1 MAHQEVTKNWNQ
13 NTGAANTFS
22 YSGSFDVFLATEVK
36 VTLDTVALTYTAGT
50 INDSA
55 SPREYNVNITSKTI
69 HIGGADLTSGSIRIY
84 PNTNVAS
91 AKATYSAGSNVDSS
105 DLNNNQTQVIRAL
118 AEIKERGLTSY
129 SNIVGSTGLTVNTN
143 TPGVGQVTLTLD
155 ADLQELSAMQSGA
168 AAKLKLLTSGEVE
181 TLDGITSSTTELN
194 VLDGITASTTELNYT
209 DGVTSNIQTQLNA
222 KQAGHAN
229 LTDIANLARTDNNI
243 IVGDGSNFI
252 LEDPNTART
261 SLGVAI
267 GSDVQAFHSNLNTL
281 STMQAGTAGVL
292 AGSTALTATLTEVNT
307 ICDGKGVQTTL
318 TNDDTKYPTSGAVV
332 DYVTAQVSGIGGLD
346 IIADEDNFPTSQPV
360 SGVVISISNA
370 GGVVISGSG
379 QATNCRKVGS
389 GSDDVTINN
398 FPSSLYSETLVDGIG
413 LMVSST
419 GSSDIYNYHKIL
431 AKEGDV
437 KQLSDDINDFNARYR
452 VGSSNPSSALDS
464 GDLFFNTATGKMLV
478 YDGTTTAW
486 EDVQA
491 VGNYYINTLS
501 SSSGS
506 PGTGGSASF
515 NGSANRFTLS
525 NAGTYAQQHIV
536 SINGVIQKPNSGTSV
551 PSEGFAIDGSDI
563 LLSSAPAAS
572 SDYIIVTI
580 GASVN
585 IGAPSNNTVTSAMI
599 VNGTIVNEDISNS
612 AAIEFTKLENLDN
625 AKILVGNGSNK
636 AAKVAVSGDVT
647 IANTGAI
654 TIASDAVTYEKM
666 QDIGTANRVLGRAS
680 TGTVQE
686 VQVATDM
693 IADDQVTLG
702 KMAGITRGSIIYGD
716 ASGAPAY
723 LAKGTNGQ
731 VLKSDGTDIAWAT
744 DAGLSQ
750 EQVEDYVGAMVSGNT
765 ETGITVTYEDSD
777 GTLDFVVASQT
788 DNNFTT
794 TLKNKLDGIEA
805 SATADQTDAEIRAA
819 VEAATDSNVFTDADH
834 TKLNAI
840 AASANN
846 YTHPNHSGDVTS
858 SGDGATTIANDAVT
872 TVKIADAGAVG
883 TGITT
888 DKIVDANVTQAKIA
902 DQAINE
908 AKLQISN
915 SPTNGHVL
923 TAQSGNTG
931 GLTWAAASSGTITA
945 LNNQAANRL
954 TTIGATTTELDG
966 EASLTFQD
974 TTSTGLISNKQIT
987 GRGFECPAEVSDDWT
1002 IAAANNALFPG
1013 PMTVASGKTVT
1024 IPANRTLT
1032 VV

>member
-1 MAHQEVTKNWNQ
+1 MAHTEVTKTYSQ
-13 NTGAANTFS
+13 NTGAANTYS

-36 VTLDTVALTYTAGT
+36 VTLDAVALTYTAGT
-50 INDSA
+50 INESA
-55 SPREYNVNITSKTI
+55 SPREYTVNTTSKTI
-69 HIGGADLTSGSIRIY
+69 HIGGANLSSGSIRIY
-84 PNTNVAS
+84 PKTNVAS
-91 AKATYSAGSNVDSS
+91 AKSTYSPGSNVDSS
-105 DLNNNQTQVIRAL
+105 DLNNNQLQVIRAL
-118 AEIKERGLTSY
+118 AEIQERGLTSY

-194 VLDGITASTTELNYT
+194 VLDGITASTAELNYT

-229 LTDIANLARTDNNI
+229 LTDISNLARTDSNI

-551 PSEGFAIDGSDI
+551 PSEGFAIDGSAI
-563 LLSSAPAAS
+563 IFSSAPATG
-572 SDYIIVTI
+572 SDYFIITVGAAVGI
-580 GASVN
+580 GT
-585 IGAPSNNTVTSAMI
+585 PSDNTVDT
-599 VNGTIVNEDISNS
+599 DI
-612 AAIEFTKLENLDN
+612 IQNL
-625 AKILVGNGSNK
+625 
-636 AAKVAVSGDVT
+636 
-647 IANTGAI
+647 
-654 TIASDAVTYEKM
+654 AVTQGKL
-666 QDIGTANRVLGRAS
+666 AN
-680 TGTVQE
+680 
-686 VQVATDM
+686 
-693 IADDQVTLG
+693 
-702 KMAGITRGSIIYGD
+702 
-716 ASGAPAY
+716 
-723 LAKGTNGQ
+723 
-731 VLKSDGTDIAWAT
+731 
-744 DAGLSQ
+744 
-750 EQVEDYVGAMVSGNT
+750 
-765 ETGITVTYEDSD
+765 
-777 GTLDFVVASQT
+777 
-788 DNNFTT
+788 
-794 TLKNKLDGIEA
+794 EA
-805 SATADQTDAEIRAA
+805 
-819 VEAATDSNVFTDADH
+819 V
-834 TKLNAI
+834 
-840 AASANN
+840 
-846 YTHPNHSGDVTS
+846 
-858 SGDGATTIANDAVT
+858 
-872 TVKIADAGAVG
+872 
-883 TGITT
+883 
-888 DKIVDANVTQAKIA
+888 
-902 DQAINE
+902 NE
-908 AKLQISN
+908 AKLQVSN
-915 SPTNGHVL
+915 APTNGYL
-923 TAQSGNTG
+923 LSAQSGNTG
-931 GLTWAAASSGTITA
+931 GLTWVVAPSGTTNLSATANGTSLTVESSTGTNVALPAVTTSAWGVMSDEDKTKLDGIAASANNYVHPNHSGEVTSTA
-945 LNNQAANRL
+945 D
-954 TTIGATTTELDG
+954 GATVI
-966 EASLTFQD
+966 ASNIVDEDNLK
-974 TTSTGLISNKQIT
+974 ISNAGSNGQFLSKQSGNT
-987 GRGFECPAEVSDDWT
+987 GGLTWADAGGTVADGCIYENAQT
-1002 IAAANNALFPG
+1002 ISNNYTISTNYNALSAG
-1013 PMTVASGKTVT
+1013 PITISATLT
-1024 IPANRTLT
+1024 IPSGSVYTI
-1032 VV
+1032 V